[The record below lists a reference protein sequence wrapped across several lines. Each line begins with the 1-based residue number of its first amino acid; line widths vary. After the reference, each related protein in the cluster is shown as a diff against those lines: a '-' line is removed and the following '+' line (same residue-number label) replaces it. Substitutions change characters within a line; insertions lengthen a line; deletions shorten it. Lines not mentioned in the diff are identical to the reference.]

1 MDTQSLIAAGIVLVT
16 LVIFALRLAR
26 RKPARGCGHDCGCGK
41 K

>member
-26 RKPARGCGHDCGCGK
+26 RKPARG
-41 K
+41 